1 MIKFTVVTCTYNA
14 EKVLQRTLDSV
25 QRQTYCNIEHI
36 IMDGGS
42 RDRTLQLVKAYQ
54 HRNAVGE
61 SSHEIVVISEPDKGL
76 YDAMNKS
83 LKTKFNTD
91 KDLVKTIMN
100 YQVFF
105 NTDIIEELGLDYA
118 AIKQVVVDRLK
129 KDKDVHYAF
138 DMEKT
143 SIESIPEE
151 LKFRAINGYNRER
164 SGGVQIVLKPGH
176 YDYYSSKGT
185 THGAWNPYDIHI
197 PCLFMG
203 WGIQHGESA
212 QPHYMTD
219 IAATVC
225 AMLHIQ
231 APNGCIGTPIF

>member
-1 MIKFTVVTCTYNA
+1 MTEELN
-14 EKVLQRTLDSV
+14 KVL
-25 QRQTYCNIEHI
+25 
-36 IMDGGS
+36 
-42 RDRTLQLVKAYQ
+42 KA
-54 HRNAVGE
+54 
-61 SSHEIVVISEPDKGL
+61 
-76 YDAMNKS
+76 
-83 LKTKFNTD
+83 KFNTD
-91 KDLVKTIMN
+91 KNLVKTIMN
-100 YQVFF
+100 NQVFF
-105 NTDIIEELGLDYA
+105 NTDIIEELGLDYT

>member
-1 MIKFTVVTCTYNA
+1 M
-14 EKVLQRTLDSV
+14 
-25 QRQTYCNIEHI
+25 
-36 IMDGGS
+36 
-42 RDRTLQLVKAYQ
+42 
-54 HRNAVGE
+54 
-61 SSHEIVVISEPDKGL
+61 
-76 YDAMNKS
+76 
-83 LKTKFNTD
+83 
-91 KDLVKTIMN
+91 
-100 YQVFF
+100 
-105 NTDIIEELGLDYA
+105 DYA
-118 AIKQVVVDRLK
+118 AIKQAVVDRLK

-203 WGIQHGESA
+203 WGILHGESA